1 MTPNAVLFP
10 VDVFIGDLA
19 TGSDVEGLVV
29 VGPTVVG
36 VAEDVAKDPDPEPWV
51 VGEAE
56 GLGEGEVDREI
67 GAGLAIDGL
76 GLIVPSVVV
85 DAIVVVGKIVVVVTT
100 RVVVVDP
107 ARVVGVELDAPNVAW
122 IEIEWLVPVPSV

>member
-1 MTPNAVLFP
+1 MAPNAVLFP
-10 VDVFIGDLA
+10 VDVFIGDFA
-19 TGSDVEGLVV
+19 TGSEVVGLVV
-29 VGPTVVG
+29 VPGPTEVG
-36 VAEDVAKDPDPEPWV
+36 VAEDVAKDPEPEPWV

-56 GLGEGEVDREI
+56 GLGEGEADTEI
-67 GAGLAIDGL
+67 GAGLPIDGL

-107 ARVVGVELDAPNVAW
+107 ARVVAVELDAPIAAM
-122 IEIEWLVPVPSV
+122 IEVE